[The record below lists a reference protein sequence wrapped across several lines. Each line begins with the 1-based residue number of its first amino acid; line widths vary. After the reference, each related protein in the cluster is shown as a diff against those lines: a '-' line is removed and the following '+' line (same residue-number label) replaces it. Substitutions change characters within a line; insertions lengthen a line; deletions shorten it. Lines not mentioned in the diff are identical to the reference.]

1 MRRGRDR
8 EDRRECGCLQYDG
21 IRNES
26 TDPEMPVLQ
35 AMFAG
40 DPGDEEIRAMVHG
53 WRVWR
58 DEDE

>member
-1 MRRGRDR
+1 
-8 EDRRECGCLQYDG
+8 
-21 IRNES
+21 
-26 TDPEMPVLQ
+26 MPVLQ